1 MTHSLCN
8 VLVLCDKSSSY
19 DEICPVSNFLI
30 KKKQTV
36 EERRKTHLLNTYY
49 VTGTGDTE
57 VKVTVVGGYR
67 GCKCQ
72 G

>member
-1 MTHSLCN
+1 M
-8 VLVLCDKSSSY
+8 
-19 DEICPVSNFLI
+19 SNFLI
-30 KKKQTV
+30 KKKKKTV

-67 GCKCQ
+67 GCECQ

>member
-1 MTHSLCN
+1 M
-8 VLVLCDKSSSY
+8 SSVKFSY
-19 DEICPVSNFLI
+19 Q
-30 KKKQTV
+30 KKKKKKTV

-67 GCKCQ
+67 GCECQ